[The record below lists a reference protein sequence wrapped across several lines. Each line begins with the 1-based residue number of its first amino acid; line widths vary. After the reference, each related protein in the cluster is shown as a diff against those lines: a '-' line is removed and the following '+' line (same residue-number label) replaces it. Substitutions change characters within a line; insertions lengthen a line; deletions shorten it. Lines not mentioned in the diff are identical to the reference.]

1 MKCVTMHSITP
12 KVLTPGMY
20 TIDVKPILPRNRNN
34 REVHLAYLKH
44 LKESVETLREIVK
57 EARVEKPLNSSLAS
71 ACLYTK
77 QSQELV
83 EYVIGTCPKAF
94 NKRDKK
100 VATTPLTW
108 KKKVTFK
115 ETSRTS
121 NDNTQKHVKLQKEQK
136 TNVHVIPST
145 GVIVVQ
151 IVLWYLDSGCS
162 KHMTENHSW
171 LRNFVK
177 KFIRTVRFRSDHFG
191 AIMGYKDYVIGD
203 SVISML
209 YYMEGVGHNLFSN
222 GVVERRNRTLVEAA
236 QTMLIFLKA
245 LMFLWA
251 KVVATICYTQNISLI
266 HTRDN
271 KTPYELVHYKK
282 PNLKFLWVFG
292 ALCYPINNNEDLVK
306 LKAPT
311 DIRIFIGYSPNRKGY
326 RIYNKR
332 TRRIMETIH
341 MQFDELTE
349 YIAPVH
355 IKPLSVERLVPLA
368 LAVQVP
374 VVTTARPIIDDNP
387 FAHAN
392 NDPFVNVFAPEPSF
406 DNSSSKDCNLPF
418 LQQYLALS
426 VKNGMVELY
435 FVTTDYQLADIFTKA
450 LPRERFEFLLP
461 LLGMKSMTLETFE
474 RLQDEE
480 DK

>member
-12 KVLTPGMY
+12 KVLTLGMY
-20 TIDVKPILPRNRNN
+20 TIDVKPIPPRNRNN

-100 VATTPLTW
+100 IATTPLTR

-115 ETSRTS
+115 ETSGTS
-121 NDNTQKHVKLQKEQK
+121 KDNTQKHVKLQKEQK

-145 GVIVVQ
+145 GVI
-151 IVLWYLDSGCS
+151 
-162 KHMTENHSW
+162 
-171 LRNFVK
+171 
-177 KFIRTVRFRSDHFG
+177 
-191 AIMGYKDYVIGD
+191 
-203 SVISML
+203 
-209 YYMEGVGHNLFSN
+209 N

-245 LMFLWA
+245 LMFLWE

-311 DIRIFIGYSPNRKGY
+311 DIRIFIGYFPNRKGY

-332 TRRIMETIH
+332 TRRIMETIY

-368 LAVQVP
+368 LAVQVL

-392 NDPFVNVFAPEPSF
+392 NDPFVNVFAPEPIF
-406 DNSSSKDCNLPF
+406 DNSSSEDCNLPF

-435 FVTTDYQLADIFTKA
+435 FVITDYQLADIFTKA

-461 LLGMKSMTLETFE
+461 LLGMKSMTLETFK

-480 DK
+480 DE